1 MGCKQMLRRKSME
14 IRRSK
19 SKELQERAFR
29 SIPLGVNSN
38 FRFWGEDITLYVDK
52 AKGAYLWDVDG
63 NRYIDYRLAFGP
75 IILGHAY
82 DEVNAKV
89 HEEIDRAVLCAM
101 TNELELELAE
111 LIIDM
116 CPCVEMVRLA
126 CSGTEATMH
135 ALRVARAYTGRE
147 KIIKFEGMYHG
158 FQDYTLFSTYAP
170 AEVYGNI
177 NNPIAIPSSSGI
189 PKSLNDL
196 IFTLPFNNFE
206 ILDKVLKRVGY
217 DVAAIITE
225 PCLGNCAAIEP
236 IPGFLEFIREKCSEY
251 GILFILDEVKTGF
264 RIARGG
270 AQEYY
275 HIKPDLAT
283 YAKALGNGFP
293 IAAFGGKKE
302 IMNIIGKGVAQGG
315 TYNNNKPGIAAGVAT
330 LKLLKE
336 KPILETID
344 VRGKKLMQ
352 GLKDIFSEAEIPVS
366 VHGYPAMLSFAVG
379 TEKVYGQRDWQ
390 ETEREYYLRL
400 VEYAIDRGVMP
411 DHDPREPWFLCYSHS
426 EADIN
431 ETLNVMNDAV
441 KHVNR

>member
-1 MGCKQMLRRKSME
+1 MEIKRPKSME
-14 IRRSK
+14 LQRRS
-19 SKELQERAFR
+19 FR

-38 FRFWGEDITLYVDK
+38 FRFWGEDFTPYVGK

-75 IILGHAY
+75 IIIGHAD

-89 HEEIDRAVLCAM
+89 HEEIDMAVLCAM
-101 TNELELELAE
+101 TNEVEVDVAE
-111 LIIDM
+111 MIIDM

-147 KIIKFEGMYHG
+147 KVIKFEGMYHG

-170 AEVYGNI
+170 AETYGNI
-177 NNPIAIPSSSGI
+177 NNPIPIPASSGI
-189 PKSLNDL
+189 PKILNDL
-196 IFTLPFNNFE
+196 IITLPFNNVDL
-206 ILDKVLKRVGY
+206 LDKVLRRAGY
-217 DVAAIITE
+217 DVAAIIAE

-236 IPGFLEFIREKCSEY
+236 IPGFLEFIREKCTEY
-251 GILFILDEVKTGF
+251 GIVFIMDEVKTGF

-275 HIKPDLAT
+275 HVTPDMAT

-293 IAAFGGKKE
+293 VAAFGGKRE
-302 IMNIIGKGVAQGG
+302 IMSIIGKGVAQGG
-315 TYNNNKPGIAAGVAT
+315 TYNNNKPGVAAAFVT

-336 KPILETID
+336 KPILETIEL
-344 VRGKKLMQ
+344 RGKKLID
-352 GLKDIFSEAEIPVS
+352 GLKVIFSDASIPAS
-366 VHGYPAMLSFAVG
+366 VHGYPAMFSFSVG
-379 TEKVYGQRDWQ
+379 KEKVIAQRDWQ

-400 VEYAIDRGVMP
+400 VEYAIDKGVMP
-411 DHDPREPWFLCYSHS
+411 DHDPREPWFLCYSHTD
-426 EADIN
+426 EDID
-431 ETLNVMNDAV
+431 ETLNVMTDAV
-441 KHVNR
+441 RNVKR